1 MPDEQ
6 LMTYPASFNE
16 IEEWRNTLRRTV
28 SPAQLIHAIE
38 NRIQHESDAQRLR
51 ILNFFLANEH
61 SRQGNE
67 AAADAIYDND
77 PILETHRWCEE
88 WRRENGNANF
98 IPVLEQ
104 KLCSETHPMKIRAL
118 RSFLADE
125 YGSRGDYASASAVR
139 LDAIK
144 DDPSEPM
151 PLISLASQKFY
162 DEDQPDEAMRI
173 IDQAVDVALR
183 SGTYRRLALGHRAR
197 IALHQRE
204 YRIVEEVLKQLVGL
218 KFTRGNADIG
228 VERDFF
234 DALPPDSIDA
244 AVAQQYDDY
253 CRARGKAR
261 GADSPREPP
270 EWDDHEEG

>member
-1 MPDEQ
+1 MIYPD
-6 LMTYPASFNE
+6 SFNE
-16 IEEWRNTLRRTV
+16 IEEWRDALRRSLPPTE
-28 SPAQLIHAIE
+28 LIHAIE
-38 NRIQHESDAQRLR
+38 NRIQHESDGQRLR
-51 ILNFFLANEH
+51 ILNFFLADEH
-61 SRQGNE
+61 ARQGNH
-67 AAADAIYDND
+67 AAADTIRAND

-88 WRRENGNANF
+88 WRQENGDANF

-104 KLCSETHPMKIRAL
+104 KLRSETHPMKIRAL

-125 YGSRGDYASASAVR
+125 YGNRGDYASAAAVR

-151 PLISLASQKFY
+151 PLISLAGQKFY
-162 DEDQPDEAMRI
+162 DEDEPDEAMRI
-173 IDQAVDVALR
+173 IDEAVDVAFR

-197 IALHQRE
+197 IALHQQE
-204 YRIVEEVLKQLVGL
+204 YRLVEDVLKQIMEL

-234 DALPPDSIDA
+234 DALPPHSIDP

-261 GADSPREPP
+261 GADSPGEPP
-270 EWDDHEEG
+270 AWNDHEEA